1 MHCEISHFSM
11 QAPVPRAMHSATA
24 MGTSLVVFGGAS
36 MATGRP
42 VGDLAILD
50 TSKGE
55 PFEWQV
61 KLA

>member
-1 MHCEISHFSM
+1 M